1 MPVVTQRP
9 TDPIRT
15 LPSPENEPGAS
26 VVQEA
31 AEWLAHLESG
41 DASDQDRSDLEA
53 WRSADPA
60 HAVALDR
67 LGGVRERLASAPDI
81 ERETLRRL
89 LLRPRRSGAPFVIAL
104 ALLAAG
110 WAGSRLP
117 SVQLMF
123 ADQTTGTGEAR
134 ALDLADG
141 SRLTLSTDS
150 AVNIDADRRLVTL
163 LKGEVL
169 AKVAKRPGENFT
181 VRTRDGTVTALGT
194 AFTVRKEAAST
205 LVAVAESRVRLCPDD
220 SGGAMCTTL
229 SPGQSARLTADG
241 VERVSDIPVG
251 DIGAWADGWLSVD
264 NRPLV
269 EVLDELNRWRATPI
283 RFDRRALGDLRAS
296 GVFPLRDPT
305 KATANLTALLPI
317 VLDNRDPAAPV
328 MRRR

>member
-1 MPVVTQRP
+1 M
-9 TDPIRT
+9 DPIRT
-15 LPSPENEPGAS
+15 LRSQDNEPSAS
-26 VVQEA
+26 VVREA
-31 AEWLAHLESG
+31 ADWLAHLESG
-41 DASDQDRSDLEA
+41 DASDRDRSDFEA
-53 WRSADPA
+53 WRSADSA

-67 LGGVRERLASAPDI
+67 LGGVRERLANTADV

-89 LLRPRRSGAPFVIAL
+89 LLRPKRSGAPFLIVL
-104 ALLAAG
+104 ALLGAG

-117 SVQLMF
+117 SVQILL
-123 ADQTTGTGEAR
+123 ADQTTRIGEAR

-169 AKVAKRPGENFT
+169 AKVVKRPGEDFT
-181 VRTRDGTVTALGT
+181 VRTREGTVTALGT

-220 SGGAMCTTL
+220 RGDAMCTTL
-229 SPGQSARLTADG
+229 SPGQSARFTTHSVEQLADIAVADVG
-241 VERVSDIPVG
+241 V
-251 DIGAWADGWLSVD
+251 WTDGWLSVD

-296 GVFPLRDPT
+296 GVFPLHDPG
-305 KATANLTALLPI
+305 KATANLTALLPL
-317 VLDNRDPAAPV
+317 VLDNSDPAAPV
-328 MRRR
+328 LRRR